1 MTEEVGMR
9 DALISCYTMI
19 PWNLSFDYYDEA
31 TNRVQFVRAEPGDST
46 YAAYWGGF
54 LRDFARHL
62 RQKGWFSRTAISM
75 DERPMEAMKAAIKVI
90 KDADPDFKI
99 TLAGNY
105 HDEIQHDL
113 YYLSIP
119 YGQKFPEEVL
129 RQRRERGQISTYYT
143 CCTEPFPGTFSF
155 SSPAEAAWIGVHAVA
170 ADYDGYLR
178 WAVNSWTEDPL
189 RDTRFR
195 TWAAGDTYSIY
206 PGPRPSIRF
215 ERLVEGFQNAEK
227 IWQLRQIYR
236 RNGKKGNLKKLNALV
251 SKFAP
256 AVLSKDPAETSKMI
270 HQLEATLNSER

>member
-1 MTEEVGMR
+1 
-9 DALISCYTMI
+9 
-19 PWNLSFDYYDEA
+19 
-31 TNRVQFVRAEPGDST
+31 
-46 YAAYWGGF
+46 
-54 LRDFARHL
+54 
-62 RQKGWFSRTAISM
+62 M

-105 HDEIQHDL
+105 HDEIQQDL

-119 YGQKFPEEVL
+119 YGQKFPDKVL

-227 IWQLRQIYR
+227 IWQLRQLYR
-236 RNGKKGNLKKLNALV
+236 RNGQKGNLKKLNAV
-251 SKFAP
+251 VGKFAP